1 MASRCSTSATTL
13 SRSTRTQP
21 THAGRL
27 RSPWRLEL
35 VMINADWHRRYR
47 MPMGSTIS
55 QRVRWHV
62 AHAKACGCRPIPPT
76 VPEGIAP
83 ARQEAAAAAR
93 RFHLAQAADVIAPA
107 AGEFFIAGRSG
118 MELMAREAKLRLE
131 MEWIPDKITV
141 SDRDTLRG
149 LTQFPRTAVLV
160 SLKPLNANE
169 IERTARKSL
178 TCAIISGDCS

>member
-1 MASRCSTSATTL
+1 MSTDPAD
-13 SRSTRTQP
+13 ST
-21 THAGRL
+21 
-27 RSPWRLEL
+27 
-35 VMINADWHRRYR
+35 
-47 MPMGSTIS
+47 
-55 QRVRWHV
+55 
-62 AHAKACGCRPIPPT
+62 
-76 VPEGIAP
+76 EGIAP

-107 AGEFFIAGRSG
+107 AGQFFIAGRSG

-141 SDRDTLRG
+141 SDRDTLSG

-169 IERTARKSL
+169 IELNGSQ
-178 TCAIISGDCS
+178 ISDVCDNLWRLLVTY